1 MKLILEKCSNYT
13 KSKILNLTNINIP
26 EEVQELLELGP
37 NHSIGGYVRHEG
49 SDIYLGL
56 DSLFNKFKSEARKN
70 GINELTIEK
79 VRCNIMLTGSKLSTC
94 NTKDAKIEKF
104 LKFKRDNSDLIFLKC
119 DKSNNICL
127 MTKSEYF
134 SKLENLFQ
142 NDTDFLKINNFN
154 LEQTTNNF
162 KHLLKTTINP
172 SLGNISKLSIKPQS
186 SISSLYGTV
195 KDHKQ
200 NLP

>member
-1 MKLILEKCSNYT
+1 
-13 KSKILNLTNINIP
+13 
-26 EEVQELLELGP
+26 
-37 NHSIGGYVRHEG
+37 
-49 SDIYLGL
+49 
-56 DSLFNKFKSEARKN
+56 
-70 GINELTIEK
+70 
-79 VRCNIMLTGSKLSTC
+79 
-94 NTKDAKIEKF
+94 
-104 LKFKRDNSDLIFLKC
+104 
-119 DKSNNICL
+119 

-142 NDTDFLKINNFN
+142 NDTNFLKINNFN
-154 LEQTTNNF
+154 LEKTTNNF
-162 KHLLKTTINP
+162 KHLLKTTINL